1 MGTKLNNYGE
11 LVTNGGRVLIVVTT
25 HQDLVLAAARATMA
39 CGRITFNG
47 AQFRTDIAHRGIAR
61 YDLLQISNIVYYLFV
76 IILFLFFIV
85 EQYLLKVLQRTSL
98 VV

>member
-11 LVTNGGRVLIVVTT
+11 LETNGGRVLIVVTT

-39 CGRITFNG
+39 CGRIMFNG

-61 YDLLQISNIVYYLFV
+61 FVFTHSFFDNYLYIFLNILNLLL
-76 IILFLFFIV
+76 
-85 EQYLLKVLQRTSL
+85 
-98 VV
+98 

>member
-25 HQDLVLAAARATMA
+25 HRDLVLAAARATMA

-47 AQFRTDIAHRGIAR
+47 AQFRTDIAHKGIAR
-61 YDLLQISNIVYYLFV
+61 YYKFISNFKYC
-76 IILFLFFIV
+76 FLLIYNNFIFIF
-85 EQYLLKVLQRTSL
+85 LLL
-98 VV
+98 